1 MIWFT
6 SQIGI
11 IIFTI
16 NLVETK
22 SRNKMND
29 SLLDDCLGSFIERDI
44 LDEVDED
51 DIIKTFMAIRM
62 STPRK

>member
-1 MIWFT
+1 VLRGHF
-6 SQIGI
+6 
-11 IIFTI
+11 FTI

-51 DIIKTFMAIRM
+51 DISKTFMAIRM

>member
-1 MIWFT
+1 VLRGHF
-6 SQIGI
+6 
-11 IIFTI
+11 FTI